1 MRRRRRGSG
10 ARLGE
15 RRWQVS
21 GRGGHSPR
29 RSTASTTL
37 RRDDTPQPPASAGD
51 DLGGWLP
58 PASSAAT
65 SCRPQP
71 LDACSSGARARRR
84 GRSETGQP
92 ADPPAAEGCAVSAAP
107 ALTVWMCRLAPGDP
121 MEAKLPGVFHPHL
134 LRLWHERAH
143 PASLLTSRTRCQC
156 PPCRLSTCDSAGG
169 TYGWGMV
176 WEPKDNGHGRSYLQ
190 TARAESLRQCRE
202 GSRRRRLS
210 FAFESRSS

>member
-92 ADPPAAEGCAVSAAP
+92 ADPPAAEGCAKSVGEASVGA
-107 ALTVWMCRLAPGDP
+107 RLSYTGMATY
-121 MEAKLPGVFHPHL
+121 EAMGAYLMHPPNDAQGTK
-134 LRLWHERAH
+134 RAH
-143 PASLLTSRTRCQC
+143 LASLLTSPTRCQC